1 MSTPSVMSQ
10 DLSQLPALK
19 PPDGVIPNLIDPYTR
34 GPMILAL
41 SAVAIGFMY
50 FFVAVRFYSKF
61 YIKHTWTWD
70 DGMFTRAKYFSFP
83 KTFSVLTGSI
93 VTCTLAA
100 VRPYSTRELDM
111 RGAFADTCC
120 LQA

>member
-1 MSTPSVMSQ
+1 MSL
-10 DLSQLPALK
+10 DLSQIPALK

-50 FFVAVRFYSKF
+50 LFVAVRFYSKF

-70 DGMFTRAKYFSFP
+70 DGMFTKSEVLFFSKNFYCAHRLNSDLHFGCS
-83 KTFSVLTGSI
+83 KTLLHLGTG
-93 VTCTLAA
+93 
-100 VRPYSTRELDM
+100 RERSL
-111 RGAFADTCC
+111 C
-120 LQA
+120 